1 MDVMLRGVY
10 LTSSLQRGQID
21 DIFMQS
27 AARRSAGQQPA
38 DRLAAGGHVTVFHP

>member
-10 LTSSLQRGQID
+10 FTSSLQRGQID

-27 AARRSAGQQPA
+27 AAASSGW
-38 DRLAAGGHVTVFHP
+38 AAAR